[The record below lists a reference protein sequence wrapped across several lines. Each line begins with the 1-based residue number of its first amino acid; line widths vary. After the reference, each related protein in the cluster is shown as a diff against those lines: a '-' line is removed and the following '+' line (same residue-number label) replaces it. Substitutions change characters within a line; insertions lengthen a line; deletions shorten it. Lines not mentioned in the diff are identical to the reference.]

1 MGEHA
6 TGTANFERVL
16 VSSNTAGGDSGGIH
30 LYRISGSVLDST
42 FENNE
47 ADDSGGALGQ
57 DAQDGNEK
65 DFEIESSTFTSNVA
79 IAGGAVAFK
88 QDTATI
94 TGCTFTEN
102 TAYEEPGVSYA
113 GRGGALFK
121 GNGARLDLTAST
133 FLNNHAVRTDPDDSD
148 TDGAGRGG
156 AIYATGSTGS
166 PTQGSFV
173 GDCTFEGN
181 VADMG
186 GAAVASCVEINQCF
200 ACTTIL
206 HEVISCR

>member
-1 MGEHA
+1 M
-6 TGTANFERVL
+6 
-16 VSSNTAGGDSGGIH
+16 
-30 LYRISGSVLDST
+30 
-42 FENNE
+42 
-47 ADDSGGALGQ
+47 
-57 DAQDGNEK
+57 
-65 DFEIESSTFTSNVA
+65 IETSTFTSNVA

-94 TGCTFTEN
+94 TGCTFTGN
-102 TAYEEPGVSYA
+102 TANEEPGVSYG

-166 PTQGSFV
+166 PTQGAFV

-181 VADMG
+181 VADM
-186 GAAVASCVEINQCF
+186 AAPRSRPVERHAIEQVSRRWLEDEMVQQER
-200 ACTTIL
+200 A
-206 HEVISCR
+206 VKY

>member
-1 MGEHA
+1 MK
-6 TGTANFERVL
+6 R
-16 VSSNTAGGDSGGIH
+16 NTAGGDGGGIH
-30 LYRISGSVLDST
+30 FYRTSGSVRDST
-42 FENNE
+42 FRDNE
-47 ADDSGGALGQ
+47 ADDSGGALCQ
-57 DAQDGNEK
+57 DAQDGAEK
-65 DFEIESSTFTSNVA
+65 DFLIETSTFTSNVA

-94 TGCTFTEN
+94 TGCTFESN
-102 TAYEEPGVSYA
+102 RAKDEPGVSYG

-121 GNGARLDLTAST
+121 GNGARLDLTDST

-148 TDGAGRGG
+148 TEGAGRGG

-166 PTQGSFV
+166 PTQGSYV

-186 GAAVASCVEINQCF
+186 GACLLYTSPSPRDKRQSRMPSSA
-200 ACTTIL
+200 
-206 HEVISCR
+206 